1 MDAFLKELLETGTA
15 SLFDPNPIRFIR
27 DHELGIRPIRNVL
40 KDGSVHQELKRE
52 LTRNQFLRGCLAAT
66 EKENV
71 EHLLIGLGDHQ
82 GSTTYISSVLHVVG
96 GPSSVSI
103 PASVDSA
110 IQGWM
115 LAEHFAE
122 AIVFHN
128 HPRNALNVLFDNIP
142 LASSA
147 DRQTLLANLL
157 KPEHA
162 IKALLGGGRARFF
175 LGENGQVREFNT
187 PDLIRLFGRL
197 FSRCSLDHV

>member
-1 MDAFLKELLETGTA
+1 VKDGTA
-15 SLFDPNPIRFIR
+15 
-27 DHELGIRPIRNVL
+27 
-40 KDGSVHQELKRE
+40 HQKMKRE

-66 EKENV
+66 EKESV

-82 GSTTYISSVLHVVG
+82 GSTTYINTVLHVVG

-103 PASVDSA
+103 PASVSSA

-115 LAEHFAE
+115 LGEHFAE
-122 AIVFHN
+122 VIVFHN
-128 HPRNALNVLFDNIP
+128 HPKNALNVLIDNIP
-142 LASSA
+142 LASTT

-162 IKALLGGGRARFF
+162 IKALMGGGRVRFF

-187 PDLIRLFGRL
+187 PNLVAFLNRLLRT
-197 FSRCSLDHV
+197 VKP

>member
-1 MDAFLKELLETGTA
+1 MNMDAFLQELLETGTA
-15 SLFDPNPIRFIR
+15 SLLDPNPIRFTR
-27 DHELGIRPIRNVL
+27 EHESGIRPIKKIV
-40 KDGSVHQELKRE
+40 KDGTAHQELKRE

-66 EKENV
+66 EKESV

-82 GSTTYISSVLHVVG
+82 GSTTYINSVLHVVG

-103 PASVDSA
+103 PASVGSA

-115 LAEHFAE
+115 LGEHFAE
-122 AIVFHN
+122 VIVFHN

-142 LASSA
+142 LASTT

-162 IKALLGGGRARFF
+162 IKALLGGGRVRFF
-175 LGENGQVREFNT
+175 LGENGLVREFNT
-187 PDLIRLFGRL
+187 PNLVAFLNQL
-197 FSRCSLDHV
+197 LSTVKP